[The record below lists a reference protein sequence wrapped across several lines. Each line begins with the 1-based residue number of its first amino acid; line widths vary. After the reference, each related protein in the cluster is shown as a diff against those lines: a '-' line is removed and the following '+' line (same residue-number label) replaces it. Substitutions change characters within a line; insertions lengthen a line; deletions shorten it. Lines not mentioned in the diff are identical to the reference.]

1 MVLNLYIGLLLHFVG
16 DYLLQT
22 SWMANEKTK
31 RHLPAFLHALVYS
44 IPFLFVCFNYF
55 WFVIFITHFF
65 IDRYRLAMYWIQF
78 INKTPNRDNFGYPK
92 ETPNFLS
99 MWLLFI
105 VDNTFHILI
114 NSLSIYF
121 GGLI

>member
-1 MVLNLYIGLLLHFVG
+1 MSIELILFIGLVLHFVG

-31 RHLPAFLHALVYS
+31 HWFPALVHALVYS
-44 IPFLFVCFNYF
+44 IPFLIIHFDYS
-55 WFVIFITHFF
+55 WLIIFGTHYI

-78 INKTPNRDNFGYPK
+78 INRTKDRNNFGYSNELPI
-92 ETPNFLS
+92 FLS

-105 VDNTFHILI
+105 VDNTFHIII
-114 NSLSIYF
+114 NSLTLYYF
-121 GGLI
+121 N